1 MWKDPRSRSVIL
13 LDFACRCQLPIG
25 VGCFS
30 VSGFG
35 FEVGG
40 CGVFWCFVSRDV
52 IRCHMESSQF
62 SGEVNGRLP
71 VWNLIRW
78 EMVLVLIWFLVEV

>member
-62 SGEVNGRLP
+62 SGEVNAMGLP

-78 EMVLVLIWFLVEV
+78 